1 MDPSTGEVLNVGH
14 SRRPVARLGLLLVP
28 SVLVP
33 GIAVA
38 ASCSGG
44 GGHTDFHPP
53 ALVEFT
59 ARDVPVGAGL
69 TPWLPANGGA
79 STGEFRCDSNAPID
93 YRMETHGGFIRERY
107 HESGAEYVV
116 YETGV
121 AGIGM
126 AFLAEYEGSSRGRP
140 SAMGYDE
147 VVLHA
152 GDSGT
157 GPVGA
162 RLKVKYIRTGNI
174 ANGSAT
180 SNREMVIE
188 SRLYEGGVGPLRQ
201 QLWIAATTL
210 KVQDRPSC
218 RVRTQEVNMGF
229 VPVAAF
235 TGVGSIAGERSYQ
248 LVLDCEAGVGRVDYQ
263 VVPTTAVLDASQGIA
278 EASGGVVGV
287 GYQFLNGDGSPMRFY
302 GSDEFGRGSANT
314 EILRKTFGVRYR
326 QTLPAITPGPANA
339 GLTFSLTFP

>member
-1 MDPSTGEVLNVGH
+1 MIFASTR
-14 SRRPVARLGLLLVP
+14 SRKFARGGPGRAWFLFSLLAI
-28 SVLVP
+28 VP
-33 GIAVA
+33 GTAAA

-44 GGHTDFHPP
+44 GGHTDFQPP

-69 TPWLPANGGA
+69 TPWLPINGGA
-79 STGEFRCDSNAPID
+79 ATTEFRCNSSASID
-93 YRMETHGGFIRERY
+93 YRMETHGGFIKQRY

-121 AGIGM
+121 AGVGM
-126 AFLAEYEGSSRGRP
+126 AFLAEYAGSSGRP
-140 SAMGYDE
+140 SALGYNE
-147 VVLHA
+147 AVLHK
-152 GDSGT
+152 GDIGT

-162 RLKVKYIRTGNI
+162 RFMIKYIRTGNI
-174 ANGSAT
+174 AHGNGT
-180 SNREMVIE
+180 SNRTMVIE
-188 SRLYEGGVGPLRQ
+188 SRLYEGGAGPMRH
-201 QLWIAATTL
+201 QLWVGATTL
-210 KVQDRPSC
+210 KIQDRPSC
-218 RVRTQEVNMGF
+218 RMRTQEINMGF

-235 TGVGSIAGERSYQ
+235 NGVGSTAGERSYE

-263 VVPTTAVLDASQGIA
+263 VVPTTVVLDAAQGMA

-302 GSDEFGRGSANT
+302 GSEEFGRGSSNA

>member
-1 MDPSTGEVLNVGH
+1 MIFASARSRKFASGGSGSAWFVFSLLAVL
-14 SRRPVARLGLLLVP
+14 
-28 SVLVP
+28 P
-33 GIAVA
+33 GTVHA

-44 GGHTDFHPP
+44 GGHTDFQPP

-59 ARDVPVGAGL
+59 ARDVPVGASL
-69 TPWLPANGGA
+69 TPWLPVNGGA
-79 STGEFRCDSNAPID
+79 ATADFRCDSSVPVD
-93 YRMETHGGFIRERY
+93 FRMETHGGFIRERY

-121 AGIGM
+121 AGVGM
-126 AFLAEYEGSSRGRP
+126 AFLAEYEGSRRGRP

-152 GDSGT
+152 GDSGI

-162 RLKVKYIRTGNI
+162 RLMIKYIRTGNI
-174 ANGSAT
+174 AYGSNT
-180 SNREMVIE
+180 SKREMVFE
-188 SRLYEGGVGPLRQ
+188 SRLYEGGAGPLRQ
-201 QLWIAATTL
+201 QLWVGATTL

-218 RVRTQEVNMGF
+218 RMRAQEINMGF

-235 TGVGSIAGERSYQ
+235 KGVGSTAGERSYE
-248 LVLDCEAGVGRVDYQ
+248 LVLDCDAGVGRVDYQ
-263 VVPTTAVLDASQGIA
+263 VVPTTAVLDAAQGMA
-278 EASGGVVGV
+278 EASGGVLGV

-302 GSDEFGRGSANT
+302 GSDEFGRGSANA

>member
-1 MDPSTGEVLNVGH
+1 MAWL
-14 SRRPVARLGLLLVP
+14 VAWPLIA
-28 SVLVP
+28 SP
-33 GIAVA
+33 GIAMS

-44 GGHTDFHPP
+44 GGHTDFHAP

-59 ARDVPVGAGL
+59 ARDVRAGAGL
-69 TPWLPANGGA
+69 TLWLPANGGA
-79 STGEFRCDSNAPID
+79 STGEFRCDSNASID

-121 AGIGM
+121 AGGGGGM
-126 AFLAEYEGSSRGRP
+126 AFLAEFERSTRGRP

-152 GDSGT
+152 GDSTT

-162 RLKVKYIRTGNI
+162 RLEVKYIRTCNI
-174 ANGSAT
+174 AYGSAT
-180 SNREMVIE
+180 STREMVIA
-188 SRLYEGGVGPLRQ
+188 SRLYEGGAGPLRQ
-201 QLWIAATTL
+201 QLWVDATTL
-210 KVQDRPSC
+210 KIQDRPSC
-218 RVRTQEVNMGF
+218 RMRTQEINMGF

-235 TGVGSIAGERSYQ
+235 TGMGSTAGERSYE

-263 VVPTTAVLDASQGIA
+263 VVPTTAVLDAAQGIA
-278 EASGGVVGV
+278 EASGGLVGV

-302 GSDEFGRGSANT
+302 GPDEFGRGSANA

>member
-1 MDPSTGEVLNVGH
+1 MHFASAR
-14 SRRPVARLGLLLVP
+14 SRKPAPGGSSSAWYASWLLAI
-28 SVLVP
+28 VP
-33 GIAVA
+33 GTVA
-38 ASCSGG
+38 ATSCSGG
-44 GGHTDFHPP
+44 GGHTDFQPP

-59 ARDVPVGAGL
+59 ARDVPVGAAL
-69 TPWLPANGGA
+69 TPWLPINGGA
-79 STGEFRCDSNAPID
+79 ATTEFRCDSNAPVE
-93 YRMETHGGFIRERY
+93 YRMETHGGFIKQRY

-121 AGIGM
+121 AGVGM
-126 AFLAEYEGSSRGRP
+126 AFLAEYAGSSRGRP
-140 SAMGYDE
+140 SALGYYE
-147 VVLHA
+147 AVLHK

-162 RLKVKYIRTGNI
+162 RLMIKYIRTGNI
-174 ANGSAT
+174 AHGSGT

-188 SRLYEGGVGPLRQ
+188 SRLYEGGTGPMRH
-201 QLWIAATTL
+201 QLWVGATTL
-210 KVQDRPSC
+210 KIQDRPSC
-218 RVRTQEVNMGF
+218 RMRTQEINMGF

-235 TGVGSIAGERSYQ
+235 TGMGSTAGERSYE

-263 VVPTTAVLDASQGIA
+263 VVPTTAVLDAAQGIA

-302 GSDEFGRGSANT
+302 GSDEFGRGSANA